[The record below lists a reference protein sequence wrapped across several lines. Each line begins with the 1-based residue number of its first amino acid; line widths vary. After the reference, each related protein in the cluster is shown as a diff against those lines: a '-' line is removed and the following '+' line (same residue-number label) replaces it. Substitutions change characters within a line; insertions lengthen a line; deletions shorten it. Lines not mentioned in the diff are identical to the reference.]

1 MLFVRRA
8 IFKMRALNIALTA
21 ALVIGSG
28 FSTFALAADREITVV
43 PPLER
48 MKPADL
54 DKAKGVGPRVKFSS
68 APHELSPDC
77 ALSVGAN
84 VNEDEFVDYFG
95 GLTVGEFRTQ
105 GASRVQMQPSEAK
118 RAPLHEPFALGGEGQ
133 ISGASCVNLK
143 AGHEARGFC
152 SGAIGASGYTIVYRF
167 DPVVCD
173 YDNIA
178 VAKALIAHLSVGGR
192 NDPSGDPDCATKL
205 EGFIIDI
212 DDLLANDPRRITDVW
227 AVLDRHFPLHGCA
240 VDEASRI
247 VMKSK
252 YFKSVGMNG
261 PKKHVFS
268 LSNGTLFSSGLY
280 VIFGITDTGHSSLP
294 FAMWSRPSP

>member
-1 MLFVRRA
+1 
-8 IFKMRALNIALTA
+8 MRALNLIALTA

-48 MKPADL
+48 VKPVDL

-68 APHELSPDC
+68 APHELSLAC

-84 VNEDEFVDYFG
+84 VNEDDFVDYSG
-95 GLTVGEFRTQ
+95 GRTVGEFRTQ
-105 GASRVQMQPSEAK
+105 VVSRVQMQPSEAK
-118 RAPLHEPFALGGEGQ
+118 QAPLGEPFALGGEGQ

-143 AGHEARGFC
+143 AGQEARGFC
-152 SGAIGASGYTIVYRF
+152 SGAIAASGYTIVYRF

-173 YDNIA
+173 YDNIV
-178 VAKALIAHLSVGGR
+178 VAKALVAHLSVGSR
-192 NDPSGDPDCATKL
+192 DDPSGALDCATKL
-205 EGFIIDI
+205 ESFIIDI
-212 DDLLANDPRRITDVW
+212 DDLLANDPRSITDVW

-240 VDEASRI
+240 ADEASRI
-247 VMKSK
+247 VMRSK
-252 YFKSVGMNG
+252 YFKSVGRNG
-261 PKKHVFS
+261 PKMHVFS
-268 LSNGTLFSSGLY
+268 FSSSGTLFSSGIY